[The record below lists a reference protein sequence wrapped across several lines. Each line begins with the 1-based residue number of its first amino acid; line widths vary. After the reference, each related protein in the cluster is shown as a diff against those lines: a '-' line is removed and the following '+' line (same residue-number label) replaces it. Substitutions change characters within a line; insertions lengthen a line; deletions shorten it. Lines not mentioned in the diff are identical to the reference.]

1 MDNYIVSARKYR
13 PVTFSSVVGQNAL
26 TTTLKNAIQSGRL
39 ASSYLFCGPRG
50 VGKTTCARIFAKTI
64 NCEHRGPDGEACGEC
79 ESCKSFNEELRSYN
93 VFELDA
99 ASNNSVDDI
108 RTLTEQVRIP
118 PMSGKYKVYI
128 IDEVH
133 MLSSSA
139 FNAFLKT
146 LEEPPKYAI
155 FILATTEKHKIIPT
169 ILSRCQ
175 IYDFNR
181 INNQDIINH
190 LKSVA
195 TKENIEVEDEALAII
210 AEKSDGG
217 MRDALS
223 IVDQIVSFTDG
234 HVTYQKTID
243 NLNVIDYNYYFKLTD
258 YFLEHKISESL
269 LLYNELLGKGFD
281 GSHLISGLML
291 HFRNLLVSLDAC
303 TLPLLQVSDDMR
315 ERYKKQAAKCSPKF
329 LYRALKISNNCD
341 LNYRVSKNKRLLVE
355 LTLIQTAQS
364 DDDDDAS
371 GRRPNKRLKPIFS
384 KIAPV
389 ADVAEKSEVPPATQ
403 KSQVNSDNGTTIDKP
418 ARKEPDRLS
427 IPKISSDKLF
437 VSIRGNSMQKDSH
450 KNDTTDTVKVKE
462 DNTRQVKSLTEE
474 LLHFHWHEFAASLP
488 RVDTPLANRMFNTLP
503 VVTSP
508 NSFKIVASN
517 KMVADELSNNIE
529 RIMAYLIKNFNN
541 QNIEMKIEVD
551 TKVEVTRL
559 LNKVEQYQLMK
570 ENNHSLKELE
580 KIFGLELR

>member
-1 MDNYIVSARKYR
+1 MDNFIVSARKYR
-13 PVTFSSVVGQNAL
+13 PITFSSVVGQSAL
-26 TTTLKNAIQSGRL
+26 TTTLKNAILSGRL

-64 NCEHRGPDGEACGEC
+64 NCEHRGPDGEACGQC

-181 INNQDIINH
+181 IGNQDIIEH
-190 LKSVA
+190 LKSVS
-195 TKENIEVEDEALAII
+195 TKENIAVEDEALAII

-223 IVDQIVSFTDG
+223 IFDQIVSFTDG

-303 TLPLLQVSDDMR
+303 TLPLLQLSDDMR
-315 ERYKKQAAKCSPKF
+315 ERYRKQAAKCNPKF
-329 LYRALKISNNCD
+329 IYRALKIANNCD

-364 DDDDDAS
+364 DDEDDAS

-384 KIAPV
+384 KIAQV
-389 ADVAEKSEVPPATQ
+389 ADEAVKSDAPPATQ
-403 KSQVNSDNGTTIDKP
+403 KSQVTSKNETTIEKP
-418 ARKEPDRLS
+418 DENKPGRLF

-437 VSIRGNSMQKDSH
+437 VSIRGTSIHKDSP
-450 KNDTTDTVKVKE
+450 KSDTIDTGKVQE
-462 DNTRQVKSLTEE
+462 DNTRQVKNITED
-474 LLHFHWHEFAASLP
+474 LLQFHWHEFATNLP
-488 RVDTPLANRMFNTLP
+488 RVDTPLANRMFNTIP
-503 VVTSP
+503 VVTSG

-517 KMVADELSNNIE
+517 KMVANEFSNNKE
-529 RIMAYLIKNFNN
+529 RIIAHLIKNFNN
-541 QNIEMKIEVD
+541 QNIEMEIEVD

-570 ENNHSLKELE
+570 DNNHIIKELE